1 MNGRAGK
8 SKQKIKQKS
17 EKNSHSRVLFLMP
30 VHILEVG
37 REESKMS
44 KEKSLIALFPASLR
58 GEGEQMLT
66 LYGELEEIRL
76 RLYGAGAF
84 LPDKVL

>member
-1 MNGRAGK
+1 
-8 SKQKIKQKS
+8 
-17 EKNSHSRVLFLMP
+17 
-30 VHILEVG
+30 
-37 REESKMS
+37 MS

-76 RLYGAGAF
+76 RVDKPIILKLHRGEFFFGKDGSYEKKVRCAVHRGRTTAEYVK
-84 LPDKVL
+84 PDL

>member
-1 MNGRAGK
+1 MR
-8 SKQKIKQKS
+8 I
-17 EKNSHSRVLFLMP
+17 LFLMP

-37 REESKMS
+37 REERKMS

-76 RLYGAGAF
+76 RVDKPIILKLHRGEFFFGIVFCF
-84 LPDKVL
+84 L